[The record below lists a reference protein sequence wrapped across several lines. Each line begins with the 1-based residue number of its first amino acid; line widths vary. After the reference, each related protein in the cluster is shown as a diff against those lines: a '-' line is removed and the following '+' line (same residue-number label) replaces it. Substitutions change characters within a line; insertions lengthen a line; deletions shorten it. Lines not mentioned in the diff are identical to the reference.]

1 MDDTNTFPIDTNI
14 LVLDL
19 HAPSP
24 PTTIPAPFETMDLSS
39 PCSSQHLHKP
49 TRLPDFVYYS
59 YANSF
64 ASFLA
69 FIHNLYK
76 SLSYREAIL

>member
-1 MDDTNTFPIDTNI
+1 MLI
-14 LVLDL
+14 LVPDH

-24 PTTIPAPFETMDLSS
+24 PTTIPAPFGTMDLSS

-49 TRLPDFVYYS
+49 TRLLDFVYYS
-59 YANSF
+59 YSNSF

-76 SLSYREAIL
+76 SFHIEKLLFDPLW